1 MSDIDIPVINLDQ
14 LRSRFE
20 GEWHYDIK
28 DAEQRRRP
36 DVAGFNEP
44 DVDGDVIYLRKTG
57 WARDQIPGLI
67 GFLAAV
73 YDASD
78 PNPQETSGAVPDAP
92 SASNRTADIDL
103 EIPDAAADALGDAL
117 SGQYETD
124 VDAIRGIAAPVVAA
138 ELRSL
143 AGDPVANLCDPCGGT
158 TGAIV
163 QEVLRNRA
171 EELDGG
177 AR

>member
-1 MSDIDIPVINLDQ
+1 MSNLEIPVINLDQ

-20 GEWHYDIK
+20 GEWHYDIN

-44 DVDGDVIYLRKTG
+44 DVDGDVIYLRRTG
-57 WARDQIPGLI
+57 WGRDQIPGLI
-67 GFLAAV
+67 AFLAAV

-78 PNPQETSGAVPDAP
+78 PNPQQTGDAVPDAP
-92 SASNRTADIDL
+92 SATNRTVAVDL
-103 EIPDAAADALGDAL
+103 EIPAAAADALGDAL
-117 SGQYETD
+117 NGQYETD
-124 VDAIRGIAAPVVAA
+124 ADAIRGIAAPVVAA

-143 AGDPVANLCDPCGGT
+143 AGDPVTNLCDPWGGT

-171 EELDGG
+171 EELTGG